1 MCVIVHS
8 HRLLFSVI
16 VCRKENVL
24 VVNLGSVKVTSLPR
38 DRSSPSIQ
46 ALHKEGTSQEEIMQ
60 AMISRSYDC
69 FRLNLEKMQVCA
81 TGYLC
86 FKWVLVFRLLIGFL
100 DTRVS
105 HRIGFILIVL

>member
-1 MCVIVHS
+1 V
-8 HRLLFSVI
+8 LFSVI

-46 ALHKEGTSQEEIMQ
+46 ALHSQGTSQEEIMQ
-60 AMISRSYDC
+60 AMISQSYDR
-69 FRLNLEKMQVCA
+69 FRLNLEQMQVCA
-81 TGYLC
+81 TGYLH

-100 DTRVS
+100 NTSLS
-105 HRIGFILIVL
+105 HTIDFILIVL